1 MLRVN
6 ISRHQSILYAEA
18 KDCWRKRNGF
28 SETLIYTCF
37 INEWTSKKQGTK
49 TNKDDSKNCKVES
62 LTPIANGLIILQAL
76 SSFGSHSW
84 VRMAGQDNQ
93 LPGYIA
99 SDSGFERAV
108 RHFPHL
114 NNFSNQTSH
123 PFKIPDQNLLPNSP
137 LPGFA
142 SFCCL

>member
-6 ISRHQSILYAEA
+6 ISRHQSIFVCRSKGLLKEKKWFLRNTHLYLFHKWVDKQEA
-18 KDCWRKRNGF
+18 RDKD
-28 SETLIYTCF
+28 
-37 INEWTSKKQGTK
+37 
-49 TNKDDSKNCKVES
+49 KDDSKSCKVES
-62 LTPIANGLIILQAL
+62 LTPTANGLIILYAL
-76 SSFGSHSW
+76 SSCGSHSW